1 MSDGTQDRPPR
12 PSERAADSAF
22 CRDASDQT
30 VADTVLRSLFP
41 GPIVRRERI
50 GVAVAAAQ
58 VTLSGTVA
66 TANER
71 CAAEHTAGEV
81 QGVDRVVNLIVV
93 QAEEWTERTF
103 QGPAAAYGRDG
114 ETGTVAGRI
123 EALFERD
130 PEIDG
135 TEILIQVRDGRV
147 VLTDTVQS
155 WRERDLAVRVAWST
169 PGVTEIEDKIVVLHR
184 P

>member
-1 MSDGTQDRPPR
+1 MADGSQDRPPR
-12 PSERAADSAF
+12 RSEQAADRAS

-50 GVAVAAAQ
+50 GVAVASAQ
-58 VTLSGTVA
+58 VTLSGTFA

-71 CAAEHTAGEV
+71 CAAGRIACEV

-93 QAEEWTERTF
+93 QAEQWTERTF
-103 QGPAAAYGRDG
+103 QGPAAACGRDG

-135 TEILIQVRDGRV
+135 TGILIQARDGRV
-147 VLTDTVQS
+147 GLTGTVQS
-155 WRERDLAVRVAWST
+155 WRERDLART
-169 PGVTEIEDKIVVLHR
+169 RPGRACGVVHAR
-184 P
+184 RDRDRG

>member
-12 PSERAADSAF
+12 RSTSAAD
-22 CRDASDQT
+22 RASCHDTLDQT

-71 CAAEHTAGEV
+71 CAAERIAGEV

-93 QAEEWTERTF
+93 QAEEWIGRT
-103 QGPAAAYGRDG
+103 
-114 ETGTVAGRI
+114 
-123 EALFERD
+123 
-130 PEIDG
+130 
-135 TEILIQVRDGRV
+135 
-147 VLTDTVQS
+147 S
-155 WRERDLAVRVAWST
+155 
-169 PGVTEIEDKIVVLHR
+169 
-184 P
+184 